1 MATKT
6 KSTATST
13 KTARA
18 KESATKSATKP
29 ATKTAVKTAVKTAP
43 KPAAKS
49 AAKRAAKT
57 TAPVTAKT
65 ATKATTKTP
74 SKTSA
79 KTTTQARTK
88 PAASKTTGQ
97 APANKPT
104 TLRGR
109 SVFLVQTTQAGVVV
123 RTAWL
128 SEDKKLSEMP
138 AVFPNVDYAV
148 NLIDDLKRQVLK
160 HFSQAAQVGA
170 KAIAAKRNSK
180 KSG

>member
-6 KSTATST
+6 KSTATSI

-29 ATKTAVKTAVKTAP
+29 TTKTAVKTAP

-49 AAKRAAKT
+49 AAKRVTKT
-57 TAPVTAKT
+57 TATPTAKT

-79 KTTTQARTK
+79 KTTTQARTN
-88 PAASKTTGQ
+88 PAASKTIGQ

-128 SEDKKLSEMP
+128 SEDKKLSDMP
-138 AVFPNVDYAV
+138 AVFPSVDYAV

-170 KAIAAKRNSK
+170 KAIAAKRNNK
-180 KSG
+180 NSG